1 MRQRQR
7 LRVRLRLR
15 LGLALRLKR
24 SVALG
29 LSIDRLGALLRLSL
43 SVATWAPRRVGVLE
57 LRAEDLD
64 APLLTLSPAARVLR
78 RRGALELRIKGALR
92 QYRAGSTPPKV
103 MRRKDTACT
112 RCLAS
117 TIVLEIAMNK
127 LAKEGVLYLRT
138 SPPPAMA
145 SGEMQFQGAYQELL
159 EDVLEEFDTDLAM
172 LGVSCS
178 EHTGAQGL
186 QSLRCVQV
194 AQGLKTLRAVLD
206 GLTIT
211 KGNLMG
217 AICSEHTIATYRAAV
232 TTMLCLILLSAGA
245 LGLQSPGGDASDVC
259 NHAI

>member
-24 SVALG
+24 S
-29 LSIDRLGALLRLSL
+29 
-43 SVATWAPRRVGVLE
+43 
-57 LRAEDLD
+57 
-64 APLLTLSPAARVLR
+64 
-78 RRGALELRIKGALR
+78 
-92 QYRAGSTPPKV
+92 
-103 MRRKDTACT
+103 
-112 RCLAS
+112 
-117 TIVLEIAMNK
+117 
-127 LAKEGVLYLRT
+127 KEGALYLRT

-211 KGNLMG
+211 EGNLIG

-232 TTMLCLILLSAGA
+232 TKMLCPILLSGGA
-245 LGLQSPGGDASDVC
+245 LGIQSPGGDASDVC

>member
-1 MRQRQR
+1 MRQHQR

-24 SVALG
+24 SIALG

-43 SVATWAPRRVGVLE
+43 
-57 LRAEDLD
+57 
-64 APLLTLSPAARVLR
+64 
-78 RRGALELRIKGALR
+78 GA
-92 QYRAGSTPPKV
+92 
-103 MRRKDTACT
+103 
-112 RCLAS
+112 
-117 TIVLEIAMNK
+117 
-127 LAKEGVLYLRT
+127 LYLRT

-145 SGEMQFQGAYQELL
+145 SGEMQFQGAFQEPL

-211 KGNLMG
+211 EGNLMG

-232 TTMLCLILLSAGA
+232 TKMLCLILLSAGA
-245 LGLQSPGGDASDVC
+245 LGLQSPGGDASDVF